1 MAAEVIQG
9 WDCCP
14 SAQLRLSGSQGTVVS
29 DQPGILLKKSIS
41 GEQSMPGPCTVD
53 SSCRSL
59 ARTHFAGLRTKA
71 GELYI
76 DDTA

>member
-1 MAAEVIQG
+1 M
-9 WDCCP
+9 
-14 SAQLRLSGSQGTVVS
+14 VS

-76 DDTA
+76 DDTAWLVALQAKRHISKLGCSYP

>member
-1 MAAEVIQG
+1 M
-9 WDCCP
+9 
-14 SAQLRLSGSQGTVVS
+14 VS

-76 DDTA
+76 DDTAWLVALQAKRQISKLGCSYP

>member
-1 MAAEVIQG
+1 M
-9 WDCCP
+9 
-14 SAQLRLSGSQGTVVS
+14 LS

-59 ARTHFAGLRTKA
+59 ARTRFAGLRTKA
-71 GELYI
+71 GELYM
-76 DDTA
+76 DDTAWLVALQAKRQISKLGYSYP